1 MCIVST
7 QDWKQHNL
15 IMVAGDAFVLP
26 GCSSYCSRILNC
38 LFVCPG
44 VVDDERLWS
53 KSWLDRLPQ
62 HPTGSLHCAQCKSHT
77 DQLNNT
83 NAHNKTLQ
91 WSLECFVCFSSSF
104 FFSWFC
110 CSTLFYHFFHSTTSL
125 CCPYIFSSSIVNVWS
140 VALNTQR
147 LWQCFVSA
155 SECSR
160 KSSGPQR
167 TAAKWYKLHIAIYNS
182 L

>member
-15 IMVAGDAFVLP
+15 IMVAGYAFVLP

-91 WSLECFVCFSSSF
+91 WSLECFVCFSSF
-104 FFSWFC
+104 FFLMVLLFNVVLPLLSLNYF
-110 CSTLFYHFFHSTTSL
+110 TLLPIHFFLQYCECVECRTQHSEA
-125 CCPYIFSSSIVNVWS
+125 
-140 VALNTQR
+140 VAVFCQR
-147 LWQCFVSA
+147 FWMQQKEFRA
-155 SECSR
+155 T
-160 KSSGPQR
+160 KNSG
-167 TAAKWYKLHIAIYNS
+167 KVI
-182 L
+182 